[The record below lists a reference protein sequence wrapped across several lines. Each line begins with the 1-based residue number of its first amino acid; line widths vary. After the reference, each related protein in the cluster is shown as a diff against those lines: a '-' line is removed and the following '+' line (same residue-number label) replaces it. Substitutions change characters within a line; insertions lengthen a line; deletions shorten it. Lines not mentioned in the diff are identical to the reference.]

1 LTDETTLEEEIIA
14 DPIQIEEIKEMEIDS
29 IEDLDLVLHKTI
41 EVHQEIATTM
51 ISEDNQEER
60 DQDLVAE
67 MHLHTVENG
76 IEMRTDILSEDPF
89 LTTEAEAQTENRAAE
104 DLTTIEVAL
113 FQIRSHTAR
122 DLLTEEKE
130 AEAVADMTTTTDDQW
145 TMVSQETDSKE
156 EAKADQMAS
165 STAATVRESTTV
177 TASIAI
183 KRDTS
188 LSTAALL
195 QDQEVANMVDTVAAA
210 AAAAEATITIGK
222 IDKTTTLTVS
232 DSVEKQLKTSL
243 LISIPHLRYKNRNK
257 IKFCTLQKNS
267 ISFFNFE
274 YFFFS

>member
-1 LTDETTLEEEIIA
+1 
-14 DPIQIEEIKEMEIDS
+14 
-29 IEDLDLVLHKTI
+29 
-41 EVHQEIATTM
+41 
-51 ISEDNQEER
+51 
-60 DQDLVAE
+60 
-67 MHLHTVENG
+67 
-76 IEMRTDILSEDPF
+76 
-89 LTTEAEAQTENRAAE
+89 
-104 DLTTIEVAL
+104 
-113 FQIRSHTAR
+113 
-122 DLLTEEKE
+122 
-130 AEAVADMTTTTDDQW
+130 
-145 TMVSQETDSKE
+145 
-156 EAKADQMAS
+156 MAS

-257 IKFCTLQKNS
+257 IKFC
-267 ISFFNFE
+267 
-274 YFFFS
+274 